1 MVKPITECKVKLFR
15 VWRLP
20 SHSTRQKVHDVYF
33 SEQKRKF
40 IVHGQRKRPFLTRI
54 TIWRTYSR
62 LRNRGSEVVGERE
75 NGRARRRLKNWEKSV
90 FKKLDFVP
98 VFIVTRVICLQ
109 ITLSHVIPLS
119 EQNVIDNLHE

>member
-1 MVKPITECKVKLFR
+1 MVSANARFKLGSR
-15 VWRLP
+15 
-20 SHSTRQKVHDVYF
+20 
-33 SEQKRKF
+33 SEELK
-40 IVHGQRKRPFLTRI
+40 
-54 TIWRTYSR
+54 SS
-62 LRNRGSEVVGERE
+62 LRRRRSEVVGERE
-75 NGRARRRLKNWEKSV
+75 NGRARRRLKNWEQSV